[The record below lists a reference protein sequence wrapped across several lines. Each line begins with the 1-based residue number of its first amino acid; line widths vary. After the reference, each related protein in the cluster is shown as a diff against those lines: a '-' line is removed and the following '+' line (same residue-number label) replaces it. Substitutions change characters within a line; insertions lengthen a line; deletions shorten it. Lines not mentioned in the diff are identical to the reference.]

1 MLAAPAA
8 VDRPVTGYSID
19 SRSLQPGDLFFAVR
33 GPRHDGHGYIEAA
46 LNKGAAAA
54 VAEERWADEHRH
66 VRPVLA
72 VDDPPRS
79 LRRLAHRCRERW
91 GGQVVGV
98 TGSNGKTTTKDLV
111 AAALRTRYRVSK
123 SEGNLNN
130 DLGLPLSLLR
140 ADDASEIVVLEMG
153 MNHRGEIQRLAEI
166 ARPTVAVV
174 TNVNP
179 AHLENF
185 TSVDEIALAKR
196 ELVESLPE
204 EGTAVLNADDQ
215 RVREFAKVHRGRSV
229 TFGVDAEADFRAEPA
244 EGESAAGVSF
254 RLRSGAGGREGP
266 PLLFSSPLL
275 GRHNVMN
282 LLAAIAVASVFGINA
297 EELPEALAKQP
308 PASMRGEVENLG
320 GVLVLNDCYNSNPQ
334 AVLAMLDVLRRTE
347 AGRRVAVLGE
357 MKELGERAPH
367 LHRQVGRA
375 LAEAKVDVVV
385 GVEGGARAIAD
396 EAVRHG
402 FPSRAAHFFEDPEEA
417 GEFLATFLKPGDV
430 ALFKASRGVALERA
444 LERVRK
450 QLASS

>member
-1 MLAAPAA
+1 MLAASVP

-19 SRSLQPGDLFFAVR
+19 SRSVRSGDLFFAVR
-33 GPRHDGHGYIEAA
+33 GPRHDGHDYIEAA
-46 LNKGAAAA
+46 FNKGAAAA
-54 VAEERWADEHRH
+54 VAEERWAKSHLN

-72 VDDPPRS
+72 VADPAES
-79 LRRLAHRCRERW
+79 LRRLAHRCRGRW
-91 GGQVVGV
+91 DGQVVGV

-130 DLGLPLSLLR
+130 ELGLPLSLLR

-196 ELVESLPE
+196 ELIESLSD
-204 EGTAVLNADDQ
+204 EGTAVLNADDE
-215 RVREFAKVHRGRSV
+215 RVREFAKVHRGRTV
-229 TFGVDAEADFRAEPA
+229 TFGLDTEADFRAEPA
-244 EGESAAGVSF
+244 ESMSAAGVSF
-254 RLRSGAGGREGP
+254 RLGGSAGSREAP
-266 PLLFSSPLL
+266 PLRFSSPLL
-275 GRHNVMN
+275 GRHNIMN
-282 LLAAIAVASVFGINA
+282 LLAAIAVASVFGIKA
-297 EELPEALAKQP
+297 AELPEALAKLP
-308 PASMRGEVENLG
+308 PASMRGEVEQLG
-320 GVLVLNDCYNSNPQ
+320 DVLVFNDCYNSNPQ
-334 AVLAMLDVLRRTE
+334 GVLAMLDVLLRTE

-357 MKELGERAPH
+357 MKELGEQATQ
-367 LHRQVGRA
+367 LHREVGRA
-375 LAEAKVDVVV
+375 LAGAKVSAVVA
-385 GVEGGARAIAD
+385 VEGSARAIAD

-402 FPSRAAHFFEDPEEA
+402 FPSQAAHFFEDAEEA

-430 ALFKASRGVALERA
+430 ALFKASRGVGLERA

-450 QLASS
+450 QLVSS